1 MPPHFPFSIVITN
14 IGGRFGKSFDSD
26 VAISVGGVP
35 FVSISK
41 NTERGGDN
49 DGIRNGAIR
58 NVYDVDW
65 RRTCGVDV

>member
-1 MPPHFPFSIVITN
+1 MTPHSPFSIVITN

-35 FVSISK
+35 FVSISE

-58 NVYDVDW
+58 NVYGANW